1 MSKSGWWQPL
11 LFRLAVTFSDLRLG
25 VITWCSWHH
34 LILVTSLLSARLL
47 QCEWVGRWVAP
58 RTEENNVVKV
68 SDILCPEL
76 TVSGQS
82 VPTQGGR
89 PQRPLVI
96 WNVNYRDNT
105 DLRGQHFLNVARFPS
120 INRWFLLNMKGWA
133 SVPFLLLC
141 DTCCPSHFLQN
152 RSFLAPIRMS
162 AISIFLSQ
170 RPAQTFTLLNSWQDG
185 VKINNRQPEGETLAI
200 SRLDRMFK

>member
-105 DLRGQHFLNVARFPS
+105 DLRGQHFLNVARFQS
-120 INRWFLLNMKGWA
+120 INRWFLLNMKDGR
-133 SVPFLLLC
+133 VFRV
-141 DTCCPSHFLQN
+141 CCC
-152 RSFLAPIRMS
+152 A
-162 AISIFLSQ
+162 
-170 RPAQTFTLLNSWQDG
+170 
-185 VKINNRQPEGETLAI
+185 TLAV
-200 SRLDRMFK
+200 RLIFYRTEAFWLQLECQLFQSFSHRARPRHSHDLTHDRMGSK